1 MGTLLRDLLLIG
13 MVVML
18 FMMVMRPRQFRV
30 ILGHAR
36 KYGLIYVAAI
46 LISAALDIF
55 VLHR

>member
-13 MVVML
+13 IVVML

-46 LISAALDIF
+46 LISAALDLLIF
-55 VLHR
+55 RR